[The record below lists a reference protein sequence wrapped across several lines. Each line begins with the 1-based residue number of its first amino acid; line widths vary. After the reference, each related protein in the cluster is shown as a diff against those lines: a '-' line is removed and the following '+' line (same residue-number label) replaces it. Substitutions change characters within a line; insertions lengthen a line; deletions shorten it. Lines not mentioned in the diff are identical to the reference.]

1 MLSQN
6 IRLKCLCP
14 SAKKSYSGCKHKKK
28 KNREGW
34 QNMAKKTKENAQ
46 FAVSMHKA
54 DDGRWVGNVIWINA
68 EKTQSFR
75 STLELIKL
83 LDSAVEKTEKMS
95 GEENKE

>member
-1 MLSQN
+1 MT
-6 IRLKCLCP
+6 
-14 SAKKSYSGCKHKKK
+14 
-28 KNREGW
+28 
-34 QNMAKKTKENAQ
+34 KKTKENAQ

-54 DDGRWVGNVIWINA
+54 DDGRWVGNVTWINA

-95 GEENKE
+95 REENKE